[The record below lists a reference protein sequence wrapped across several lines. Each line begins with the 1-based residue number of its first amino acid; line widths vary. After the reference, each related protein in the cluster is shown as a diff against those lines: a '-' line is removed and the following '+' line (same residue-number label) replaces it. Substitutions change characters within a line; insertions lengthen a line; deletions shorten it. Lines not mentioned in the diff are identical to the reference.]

1 MADEWPT
8 AALEYKIIE
17 QIGQGAFAKVW
28 KAYCAPKKI
37 HVAIKIMD
45 LEKITTSFEDIRAEV
60 QTMKMTNHP
69 NVLKCYCSF
78 VHKDQLWLVT
88 QLMNK
93 GSCLHVMNLFKKKGL
108 GEGLK
113 EDFVAVV
120 LHETLKGL
128 QYFHEN
134 GQIHRDIKAGN
145 ILLDSEGH
153 VVIAD
158 FGVSG
163 WMMEGGD
170 RRKNRQT
177 FVGTPCWMAPE
188 VMEQVRG
195 YDYKADIW
203 SLGITALE
211 LAKGYAP
218 YARFQPM
225 KVLLL
230 TLQEDPPSLRTY
242 DDDGS
247 GHQFGRHFK
256 DVVKLCLQKD
266 PSKRPGTSALLK
278 HSFFKK
284 AGDTTYLARNLL
296 NNIEDI
302 GESCMTAGIADALP
316 GAGPLYAKGMKRP
329 PGSEAE
335 GSKYVPGTTWV
346 FDDEEDDSS
355 KMSMDDFASQFD
367 MVTGGEEFRSK

>member
-1 MADEWPT
+1 MAAMAHKEEWPT
-8 AALEYKIIE
+8 SADDYNVIE
-17 QIGQGAFAKVW
+17 KIGQGAFAKVM
-28 KAYCAPKKI
+28 KAYCKPKDVF
-37 HVAIKIMD
+37 VAIKIMD

-69 NVLKCYCSF
+69 NVLNCYCSF
-78 VHKDQLWLVT
+78 VHKDQLWLVM

-93 GSCLHVMNLFKKKGL
+93 GSCLHAMNQLKKKSL
-108 GEGLK
+108 GEGMKEELLAVILK
-113 EDFVAVV
+113 E
-120 LHETLKGL
+120 TLQGL

-145 ILLDSEGH
+145 ILLDSNGH
-153 VVIAD
+153 VLIAD

-203 SLGITALE
+203 SFGITALE

-218 YARFQPM
+218 YARYQPM

-242 DDDGS
+242 DDDGT
-247 GHQFGRHFK
+247 GHQFSRHFK
-256 DVVKLCLQKD
+256 DMVRLCLQKD
-266 PSKRPGTSALLK
+266 PAKRPSTSTLLK
-278 HSFFKK
+278 HHFFKK
-284 AGDTTYLARNLL
+284 AGTCQFLAAELL
-296 NNIEDI
+296 SKVDDI
-302 GESCMTAGIADALP
+302 GESSMSTQSLP
-316 GAGPLYAKGMKRP
+316 GSGPLYSKDSADD
-329 PGSEAE
+329 A
-335 GSKYVPGTTWV
+335 KYVPGTTWV
-346 FDDEEDDSS
+346 FDDEDD
-355 KMSMDDFASQFD
+355 KPKGAVDDDMDDFASQFD
-367 MVTGGEEFRSK
+367 KVSGETYRKE